1 MKAINEIIDTCEAF
15 GLDLKANYSKYHATI
30 DCYFPE
36 VIESILI

>member
-1 MKAINEIIDTCEAF
+1 MKAINEIIDTCEVF
-15 GLDLKANYSKYHATI
+15 GLDLKDKYNKYHATI